1 MQHRLLW
8 FRDDL
13 RVSDNAA
20 VSAAFSCDPAVRV
33 TAVFLTADDEWSSFG
48 YGVNRLYYT
57 DQLLKSLALGL
68 ANLGV
73 QLQVVRL
80 SNYAEQS
87 RWISDYCQREH
98 VTDLYFNQEYQWN
111 ERMRDHHLL
120 TALSGIN
127 VHSFVDRVLLQPGTV
142 LTGDSRY
149 YSVFSPFKK
158 RWLSVY
164 EGDNHSPFKLPTLSE
179 LRFLPQV
186 GRASAMHLTLIFQHL
201 QPMSRGRSMILTIS

>member
-13 RVSDNAA
+13 RVTDNAA
-20 VSAAFSCDPAVRV
+20 VSAAFSCDPAVRI

-48 YGVNRLYYT
+48 YGANRLYYT

-164 EGDNHSPFKLPTLSE
+164 EGDNHSPFQTPDAVRAKVSAPSWAE
-179 LRFLPQV
+179 PLRC
-186 GRASAMHLTLIFQHL
+186 T
-201 QPMSRGRSMILTIS
+201 